1 LLSNSACTAYF
12 EAAASDE
19 RNSATYLQ
27 GVIPRGQRYKV
38 ETLVGSGATD
48 GNGGDGEDAGAGAGV
63 GGGNGLKRKYLGT
76 VDTLREAVTL
86 RNEGTR
92 TFGGSK
98 LLVYGDAHRRFDE
111 AAAAAAADNAAVFDA
126 AATNTAAAFRD
137 ARAPPPDE
145 MTTTASG
152 YYHGRYFG
160 GAVGGC
166 TELTHSEKVCVC
178 SVKVCVCMRKKL
190 AKTERNERRENVS
203 GFNSSAWFQPLQLQ
217 FYKE

>member
-1 LLSNSACTAYF
+1 M
-12 EAAASDE
+12 
-19 RNSATYLQ
+19 
-27 GVIPRGQRYKV
+27 
-38 ETLVGSGATD
+38 
-48 GNGGDGEDAGAGAGV
+48 
-63 GGGNGLKRKYLGT
+63 KRKYLGT

-126 AATNTAAAFRD
+126 AATNTAAAFEVAAATTAAAFRD